1 VWKTLGVDIWSSIIK
16 LGERSYP
23 VYVAPGLISKIGD
36 LLDSNL
42 PKYSKVVIVTS
53 ESIWSIHGN
62 KLKDS
67 LDDSGYDADLLLVP
81 DSEDAKSWSEV
92 SEVTEKLLG
101 LGIDRKSL
109 LISFGG
115 GVVGDLT
122 GFVAAIYL
130 RGIDLIQIP
139 TTLLSQVDSSIGGKT
154 AINHPKGKNLIGA
167 FKQPRFVASDPE
179 LLTSLPDR
187 EIRSGLAEVIK
198 YGVISDNELFKYV
211 MENASALQ
219 NFELV
224 ALSKVVREC
233 TEIKGR
239 YIEKDER
246 DLKGIRADLNYG
258 HTLGHAIETLAI
270 PKMRHGEAIAI
281 GMVFAGKISAN
292 LGILKEDVME
302 KLKTILESFGL
313 DTSIPMLK
321 LEAIMQVL
329 ERDKKV
335 EDGSL
340 RFVLPTGIGSAP
352 VLRTINKQ
360 LVINELR
367 RAGIG

>member
-1 VWKTLGVDIWSSIIK
+1 MWKTLEDDIWSSTIQ

-23 VYVAPGLISKIGD
+23 VYVAPSLISKIGD
-36 LLDSNL
+36 LIDFNL
-42 PKYSKVVIVTS
+42 QRYSKVVIVTS
-53 ESIWSIHGN
+53 ESIWILHGK
-62 KLKDS
+62 KLKES
-67 LDDSGYDADLLLVP
+67 LDCSGYYADLVFVP
-81 DSEDAKSWSEV
+81 EGEDAKSWSEV
-92 SEVTEKLLG
+92 SRVIEKLLG
-101 LGIDRKSL
+101 FGLDRKSL

-115 GVVGDLT
+115 GAVGDLT

-130 RGIDLIQIP
+130 RGVDLIHIP

-154 AINHPKGKNLIGA
+154 AINHPMGKNLIGA

-179 LLTSLPDR
+179 LLNSLPDR

-198 YGVISDNELFKYV
+198 YGIISDNELFKFV
-211 MENASALQ
+211 EENVTDLRNIESDALTH
-219 NFELV
+219 
-224 ALSKVVREC
+224 VVRKC
-233 TEIKGR
+233 SEIKGR

-246 DLKGIRADLNYG
+246 DLKGIRSDLNYG
-258 HTLGHAIETLAI
+258 HTLGHAIETLII

-281 GMVFAGKISAN
+281 GMVFAGKISAS
-292 LGILKEDVME
+292 LGILSEEVLE
-302 KLKTILESFGL
+302 KLKNILESFEL
-313 DTSIPMLK
+313 DTSIPKLK

-329 ERDKKV
+329 DKDKKV

-352 VLRTINKQ
+352 VLRIIDKK
-360 LVINELR
+360 LIINELR